1 MQQVNTKMIKKIESK
16 KAVSPMIG
24 YILLISAAILMS
36 TLVYVWLKTYVP
48 KEALECPDATS
59 LFIKNYTCSLN
70 DLNITMRNN
79 GNFNIAGYFIRIANV
94 SGQELATVDLSRKL
108 KNQFGGKIVGNS
120 VLFSVSEEGNS
131 FTPNEEATHIFDA
144 SGTGTIYFVELTPT
158 RIQEQDGKTRT
169 ANCGNSKIKE
179 EVTC

>member
-1 MQQVNTKMIKKIESK
+1 MELRKIKSK

-36 TLVYVWLKTYVP
+36 VIVYVWLKTYVP

-59 LFIKNYTCSLN
+59 LFIKNYTCILN

-108 KNQFGGKIVGNS
+108 KNQFGGLTLGSSI
-120 VLFSVSEEGNS
+120 LFSPSEGGNS
-131 FTPNEEATHIFDA
+131 FTPNEEATHAFDV
-144 SGTGTIYFVELTPT
+144 SGISTIYFVELTPT
-158 RIQEQDGKTRT
+158 RIQEKDEKTRT
-169 ANCGNSKIKE
+169 ASCGNSKIKE
-179 EVTC
+179 EITCQ